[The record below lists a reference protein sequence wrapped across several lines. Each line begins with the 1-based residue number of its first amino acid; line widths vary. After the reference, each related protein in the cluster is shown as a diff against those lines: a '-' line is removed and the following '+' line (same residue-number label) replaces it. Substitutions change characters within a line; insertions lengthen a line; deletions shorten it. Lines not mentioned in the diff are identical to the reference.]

1 MRGDVSP
8 SSTSAAS
15 WIGGGEGG
23 EDDDVRRCEI
33 SSLLTSHLLP
43 QFRNVE
49 AGVHS
54 TGHGCLAD
62 GAA

>member
-43 QFRNVE
+43 
-49 AGVHS
+49 
-54 TGHGCLAD
+54 L
-62 GAA
+62 